1 MPSSNI
7 AEYFLSKE
15 LKFVASRSFKNGFIW
30 DVVKKRNEF
39 ELCPKCMNPA
49 TVRCGRVSVTVREAP
64 IREKPLWLR
73 IEKHR
78 YYCKTCRKPFTE
90 NVNCVWPKR
99 RTTHH
104 FRKAVAGDCENYT
117 NLSLVRKHHYCSS
130 GFIYKV
136 HYDLLKTKYS
146 TRKNLS
152 WPTVLGIDEHF
163 FSRRKGFT
171 EFTTVFCDLKKRR
184 LFEMCLGKDK
194 KSIIEQVKHIS
205 GRENVKVVVIDMS
218 NGYRSLIKE
227 FFPNAIIIADKFH
240 MLRLMTPALLK
251 TRKQIHGHRQDLQRR
266 RLLLKNREDLD
277 YFVRSDVDSYLK
289 KYPEL
294 DELYR
299 IKERLRE
306 VYRCRG
312 FKKAKI
318 NLERLI
324 NQMTFSALEP
334 VQRLRNTLIKWKME
348 VLNYFENKWTN
359 GFTEAING
367 SAKALQRR
375 ARGYKNFVN
384 YRLKTL
390 NACFY

>member
-1 MPSSNI
+1 MLGSNI
-7 AEYFLSKE
+7 AEYFLPKE
-15 LKFVASRSFKNGFIW
+15 LKFIASKRHKTGFIW
-30 DVVKKRNEF
+30 DVAKLRNDF
-39 ELCPKCMNPA
+39 EICPKCGLKSN
-49 TVRCGRVSVTVREAP
+49 VRCGKVSVTVREAP
-64 IREKPLWLR
+64 IRENPLWLK
-73 IEKHR
+73 IHKHR
-78 YYCKTCRKPFTE
+78 YYCKACRKPFTE
-90 NVNCVWPKR
+90 SIDGIWPKR
-99 RTTHH
+99 RTTQQ
-104 FRKAVAGDCENYT
+104 FRVAVAKDCENYT
-117 NLSLVRKHHYCSS
+117 SLSLVRRHHVCSS

-136 HYDLLKTKYS
+136 HYGTLKTKLKD
-146 TRKNLS
+146 RQQMS

-194 KSIIEQVKHIS
+194 KSIIEQIKHIP

-240 MLRLMTPALLK
+240 MLRLITPALLK
-251 TRKQIHGHRQDLQRR
+251 VRKNIHGHRQDLQQR

-277 YFVRSDVDSYLK
+277 YFVRSDVDKYLK
-289 KYPEL
+289 KHPEL

-312 FKKAKI
+312 FKIAQI

-324 NQMTFSALEP
+324 NQMTLSSLEA
-334 VQRLRNTLIKWKME
+334 VQRLRSTLIKWKDE
-348 VLNYFENKWTN
+348 ILNYFENRWTN
-359 GFTEAING
+359 GFTEATNG

>member
-1 MPSSNI
+1 MPSSNV
-7 AEYFLSKE
+7 AEFFLPKE
-15 LKFVASRSFKNGFIW
+15 LKFIASKMYKNGFLW
-30 DVVKKRNEF
+30 EVVKLRNEF
-39 ELCPKCMNPA
+39 ELCPKCGSKSN
-49 TVRCGRVSVTVREAP
+49 VRCGKVSVTVREAP
-64 IREKPLWLR
+64 IRNDPLWLK
-73 IEKHR
+73 IHKHR
-78 YYCKTCRKPFTE
+78 YYCKACKKPFTE
-90 NVNCVWPKR
+90 NVNCVWPR
-99 RTTHH
+99 RKTTYQ
-104 FRKAVAGDCENYT
+104 FRKTVAKDCEDLT
-117 NLSLVRKHHYCSS
+117 SLSLVRKRHHCAN

-136 HYDLLKTKYS
+136 HYDSLKTKLNE
-146 TRKNLS
+146 RKGS
-152 WPTVLGIDEHF
+152 PWPSVLGIDEHF

-171 EFTTVFCDLKKRR
+171 EFTTVFCDLKRRR

-194 KSIIEQVKHIS
+194 KSIIEQIKHIP

-240 MLRLMTPALLK
+240 MLRLITPALLK
-251 TRKQIHGHRQDLQRR
+251 VRKNIHGHRQDLQRR

-277 YFVRSDVDSYLK
+277 YFVRSDVDEYLK
-289 KYPEL
+289 EHPEL

-299 IKERLRE
+299 AKERLRE

-312 FKKAKI
+312 YRIAKI

-324 NQMTFSALEP
+324 NQMILSPLEA
-334 VQRLRNTLIKWKME
+334 VQRLRSTLIKWKDE
-348 VLNYFENKWTN
+348 ILNYFENKWTN
-359 GFTEAING
+359 GFTEATNG